1 MCLNFDMCV
10 SYMHLGRKRE
20 RDGETG
26 RQIERQ
32 TERLRDRQL
41 GRLTESQ
48 TQL

>member
-20 RDGETG
+20 R
-26 RQIERQ
+26 
-32 TERLRDRQL
+32 ERLRDRQL